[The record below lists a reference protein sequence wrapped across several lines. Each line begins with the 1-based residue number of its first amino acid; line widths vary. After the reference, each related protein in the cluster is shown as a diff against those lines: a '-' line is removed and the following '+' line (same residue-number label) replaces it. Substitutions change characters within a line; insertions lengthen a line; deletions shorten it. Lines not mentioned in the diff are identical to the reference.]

1 MQGYGAYRKVQNHT
15 EDSRSVEFR
24 LFGEITAELLNA
36 REHPQQAELKT
47 NAVLRNRKL
56 WAALREDLIDP
67 GNALPKQVRANL
79 ISLSM
84 WVDKETFAV
93 LDKRSDLEALIE
105 VNKQIMEGLQARAQ
119 PAPAAAA
126 SAPPVAA
133 TANGPRLQLKGV

>member
-1 MQGYGAYRKVQNHT
+1 MHGYGTYRKVQNHT
-15 EDSRSVEFR
+15 EDSRSIEFR
-24 LFGEITAELLNA
+24 LFGEITAELLKA
-36 REHPQQAELKT
+36 RENPQQQDLKT

-56 WAALREDLIDP
+56 WAALREDLVDP

-119 PAPAAAA
+119 PAPQAPTVAPPTQAAAA
-126 SAPPVAA
+126 
-133 TANGPRLQLKGV
+133 PRLQLKGV